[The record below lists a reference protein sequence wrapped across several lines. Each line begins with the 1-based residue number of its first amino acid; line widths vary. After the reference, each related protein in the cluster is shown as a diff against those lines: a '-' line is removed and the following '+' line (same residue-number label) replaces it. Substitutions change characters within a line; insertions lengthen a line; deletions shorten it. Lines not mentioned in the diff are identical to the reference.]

1 MAKKA
6 AKKPSGKKL
15 PQEFVD
21 TILRMDPKDLSAEA
35 AREQIALDTLKKQLK
50 DDSEIQDL
58 NEKIKNLKDRVDT
71 FEADLDMVTPVRLA
85 KDAYEKAKDDNRD
98 SDHDQALED
107 LAQAKTD
114 LKLKKLEW
122 KEDLDKRK
130 ATIKLMLKTFKSHLE
145 SGTVKSK
152 L

>member
-6 AKKPSGKKL
+6 AKKPKGSKL

-21 TILRMDPKDLSAEA
+21 TILRMEPKDLSAEA

-98 SDHDQALED
+98 SDHDKALED